1 MKTYKQLKWFKL
13 DNAAKIYPASHS
25 RYWSNL
31 FRMSATLYED
41 VDLKVLEQ
49 AIKNTIPRFPTIAA
63 KLSGGLFWYC
73 LLPID
78 KPPLIMAEY
87 SYPLAHMSKKEMK
100 SCAFRVIVYRKR
112 IALEI
117 FHALTD
123 GSGGLIFLKSLIAE
137 YLELKHNIDIPC
149 EYGILSRKESPKD
162 SELEDSFIKNAAP
175 IKESRKDSNAWRIDG
190 TPEPDAFVN
199 ITNFQMS
206 SEHILR
212 LAHEKNVTVN
222 TYLAAVMMK
231 AILNLQVD
239 LVHNPKD
246 YKPVKVLLPV
256 NLRTIFESNTL
267 RNFALYIIPEIDPRL
282 GEYTLDEIIEIVNH
296 KVGAYATKKNMS
308 KMIQT
313 NVADEQQIFLRIVP
327 LFIKNIVMKMVFNM
341 VGEKKSCLSFSNL
354 GQIKLPEIM
363 KQYISRIDFVL
374 GPQAQAPYNCSA
386 YTYNDILNVTF
397 SRDIKESRLETYF
410 FRELQTLGVEITVQ
424 SNQRQGDL

>member
-1 MKTYKQLKWFKL
+1 
-13 DNAAKIYPASHS
+13 
-25 RYWSNL
+25 
-31 FRMSATLYED
+31 
-41 VDLKVLEQ
+41 
-49 AIKNTIPRFPTIAA
+49 
-63 KLSGGLFWYC
+63 
-73 LLPID
+73 
-78 KPPLIMAEY
+78 
-87 SYPLAHMSKKEMK
+87 
-100 SCAFRVIVYRKR
+100 
-112 IALEI
+112 
-117 FHALTD
+117 
-123 GSGGLIFLKSLIAE
+123 
-137 YLELKHNIDIPC
+137 
-149 EYGILSRKESPKD
+149 
-162 SELEDSFIKNAAP
+162 
-175 IKESRKDSNAWRIDG
+175 
-190 TPEPDAFVN
+190 
-199 ITNFQMS
+199 
-206 SEHILR
+206 
-212 LAHEKNVTVN
+212 
-222 TYLAAVMMK
+222 MMK

-410 FRELQTLGVEITVQ
+410 FRELQTLGVEVTVQ